1 MSSDP
6 ASKHLIDP
14 ALFETAAS
22 WASRRG
28 EGMLSPEEEA
38 DFQAW
43 LDASPLHVRALEQV
57 DAGWLALADA
67 ANAPDLVAMRGGAL
81 ERARRM
87 NGRRW
92 ARNALSNRGRML
104 ALAAMLLIA
113 VFTGGTAW
121 RMTPQTYET
130 GIGERRVVAL
140 SDGSHVSLDGA
151 TEVRVRFFNNRRE
164 LWLDH
169 GRAKFDVAH
178 DPLQP
183 FTVTAGNRTVVA
195 TGTSFSVELVNR
207 QMRVVLYEGSVSVLD
222 DAVQGQPRPV
232 IVDRQLASQALT
244 PGRELIAPIGPT
256 PIASTVAVDPVRSRA
271 WEAGQLMFDDEP
283 LPVAIA
289 RLNRY
294 SSAQLVVGDDIA
306 ANMRVSGVYNAGDV
320 AAFLDGTTRV
330 LPLRAVHRGNE
341 VVLTADP
348 ATFSHDRAVNPVP

>member
-6 ASKHLIDP
+6 ALSHPIDPHLI
-14 ALFETAAS
+14 ETAAS

-28 EGMLSPEEEA
+28 EGMLSPLEESE
-38 DFQAW
+38 FEAW
-43 LDASPLHVRALEQV
+43 LDASPLHARALEQV
-57 DAGWLALADA
+57 DLGWLALADA

-81 ERARRM
+81 ERARRL

-92 ARNALSNRGRML
+92 ARHALSDRGRL
-104 ALAAMLLIA
+104 VALAAMLLIA
-113 VFTGGTAW
+113 VFAGVVGLKV
-121 RMTPQTYET
+121 MPQTYET

-140 SDGSHVSLDGA
+140 GDGSHISLDGA

-183 FTVTAGNRTVVA
+183 FTVTAANRTVVA
-195 TGTSFSVELVNR
+195 TGTSFSVELVN
-207 QMRVVLYEGSVSVLD
+207 QQIRVVLYEGSVSVLAEAD
-222 DAVQGQPRPV
+222 QGRPRPL

-244 PGRELIAPIGPT
+244 PGRELIAPIGAT
-256 PIASTVAVDPVRSRA
+256 PIASTAPVDPVRSRA
-271 WEAGQLMFDDEP
+271 WEGGQLMFDDEA
-283 LPVAIA
+283 LPVAVA

-294 SSAQLVVGDDIA
+294 SSEQLVVGDDVA

-330 LPLRAVHRGNE
+330 LPLRAVQRGNQ
-341 VVLTADP
+341 VVLSADP
-348 ATFSHDRAVNPVP
+348 ATFSHDRGVNRVP